1 MCEPASEFEL
11 AQPDD
16 WHHHL
21 RDGAALATTVPAAAR
36 QFQRAIIMPNLVP
49 PVTTTEM
56 AQDYKKRILEALHAS
71 GAPAGSFD
79 PMMTIYLTDT
89 TPPEEIKRAA
99 ESGDVRAFKLYPAG
113 ATTNSAS
120 GVTDLAKVTAT
131 LQAMALH
138 GMPLCVH
145 GEVTDADTDVFD
157 RERVFF
163 KTKASA
169 LLSDPTPNPTPNP
182 NHNPN
187 HNPNPNP
194 NQAPALLE
202 SAPGLRV
209 IFEHITTKEGAQFV
223 LEAGPNVAGTVTPQ
237 HMLVNRNAMLVGGIR
252 PHMYC
257 LPILKT
263 EEDRKA
269 LLEAVRV
276 CDRIFIGTDSAPH
289 AIGNKENSCGCAGCY
304 SAHAALELYAEA
316 FEKAGMLQRL
326 EAFCSINGPAFYG
339 VAPNTTRV
347 TLKREEW
354 TVPDS
359 LPFGDTVVVP
369 FRAGTKLQWRLQDR
383 LAA

>member
-99 ESGDVRAFKLYPAG
+99 ESGDVKAFKLYPAG

-163 KTKASA
+163 KTKA
-169 LLSDPTPNPTPNP
+169 
-182 NHNPN
+182 
-187 HNPNPNP
+187 
-194 NQAPALLE
+194 PALLE

-209 IFEHITTKEGAQFV
+209 IFEHITTKEGTQFV

-326 EAFCSINGPAFYG
+326 EAFCSTNGPAFYG
-339 VAPNTTRV
+339 VPPNTTRV